1 MLQRWNEKNTVSEE
15 RKKEK
20 NVRKEITEQQ
30 CLNSVSTRQAAI
42 VVSKRTKRERRH
54 RQRPQK
60 QNFESIFLNNKKN
73 NHQTMP
79 SMSSYQWNNE
89 KSAIMHSIMCGH
101 LSVKFEHYWN
111 VIATQESCKTFC
123 GLKFYKQTDSSEFD
137 NLISIGIHKWLW
149 YQQFNVV

>member
-1 MLQRWNEKNTVSEE
+1 MFWVSFRFLVLYQTRRKMLQRWNEKNTVSEE

-60 QNFESIFLNNKKN
+60 QNFESIFLNNKKKIIRPCHRCRVELSMKQWEKCN
-73 NHQTMP
+73 NALDYVR
-79 SMSSYQWNNE
+79 S
-89 KSAIMHSIMCGH
+89 
-101 LSVKFEHYWN
+101 FECE
-111 VIATQESCKTFC
+111 IRAL
-123 GLKFYKQTDSSEFD
+123 LKCDRDTRK
-137 NLISIGIHKWLW
+137 L
-149 YQQFNVV
+149 